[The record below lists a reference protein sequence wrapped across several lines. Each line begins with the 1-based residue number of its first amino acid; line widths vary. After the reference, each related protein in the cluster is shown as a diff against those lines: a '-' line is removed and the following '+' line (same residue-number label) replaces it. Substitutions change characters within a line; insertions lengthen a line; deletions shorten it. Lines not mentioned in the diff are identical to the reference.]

1 MGIDKIVF
9 AAHSA
14 LLPSPD
20 HGGNSLSSP
29 EPVTIEASMTSGLIT
44 AVHKEF
50 RDETA
55 YDPASYKY
63 VSVPIGCLLFP
74 GLIDAHVHLNE
85 PGRTAWEGFATGTD
99 AAASGGITTLIDMP
113 LNSIP
118 PTTTVHNFKEKIE
131 AAKGQCRVDVGFWGG
146 VIPGNEDDL
155 LPLVDA
161 GVKGFK
167 CFLIES
173 GVDEFPCVTADDLL
187 KAMPKI
193 QAADSLLLFHA
204 ELDCPAS
211 RHAQSHPTHST
222 ESHDPNMYSTFLNS
236 RPAGFETE
244 AISLV
249 AELNTKFP
257 TLKTHIVHLSA
268 AEALPIIVS
277 ARSSGL
283 KLSTETCLHY
293 LTLSNASIPDGQ
305 PEYKCCPPI
314 RTLTNQDKLWKAL
327 LADEIDYIVS
337 DHSPC
342 TIDLKENCTLME
354 AWGGIGGLGLGI
366 SLIWTEGKKRD
377 IKNLP
382 GWILKWFC
390 ERPAEQVKL
399 DHLKGKI
406 QVGAECDLCIFD
418 PNFSFEVTTSEIHFK
433 NKISPY
439 IGMRMEGRVIRTILR
454 TQPVF
459 DLEKGGF
466 TGIETFKT
474 GRLLL

>member
-1 MGIDKIVF
+1 
-9 AAHSA
+9 
-14 LLPSPD
+14 
-20 HGGNSLSSP
+20 
-29 EPVTIEASMTSGLIT
+29 
-44 AVHKEF
+44 
-50 RDETA
+50 
-55 YDPASYKY
+55 
-63 VSVPIGCLLFP
+63 
-74 GLIDAHVHLNE
+74 
-85 PGRTAWEGFATGTD
+85 
-99 AAASGGITTLIDMP
+99 
-113 LNSIP
+113 
-118 PTTTVHNFKEKIE
+118 
-131 AAKGQCRVDVGFWGG
+131 
-146 VIPGNEDDL
+146 
-155 LPLVDA
+155 
-161 GVKGFK
+161 
-167 CFLIES
+167 
-173 GVDEFPCVTADDLL
+173 
-187 KAMPKI
+187 
-193 QAADSLLLFHA
+193 
-204 ELDCPAS
+204 
-211 RHAQSHPTHST
+211 
-222 ESHDPNMYSTFLNS
+222 MYSTFLNS

-249 AELNTKFP
+249 VELNTKFP

-418 PNFSFEVTTSEIHFK
+418 PDFSFEVTTSEIHFK